1 MKLSKSV
8 IGLLTV
14 IAVLLIIISAMIYK
28 DFSRADGGADKET
41 SNTTESTTDKPT
53 DTDTKSELDNY
64 TAAIELDKEL
74 ERRAANAQ
82 SNVELCQINLEF
94 KDKWKEEIDTYYQKL
109 LSIAGP
115 DFQQKLIESQTEW
128 YINAEKHI
136 DERFAYFKEVYQTGT
151 IVPIAQS
158 YFECNLYRERAI
170 ELFQMYDEL
179 NRIKLAMA
187 EYTAEDD
194 SRT

>member
-28 DFSRADGGADKET
+28 DFSRADSGADKET
-41 SNTTESTTDKPT
+41 SATTESTTDKPK
-53 DTDTKSELDNY
+53 DTDTKSKLDNY

-82 SNVELCQINLEF
+82 SNVELCEINLEYA
-94 KDKWKEEIDTYYQKL
+94 DKWKAEIDTYYQKL

-115 DFQQKLIESQTEW
+115 DFQKKLIESQTEW

-136 DERFAYFKEVYQTGT
+136 DERFAYLQEVYQIGT
-151 IVPIAQS
+151 IVPVKVS
-158 YFECNLYRERAI
+158 EYKYHLYRERAI
-170 ELFQMYDEL
+170 ELFQMYDRL
-179 NRIKLAMA
+179 NRIKLAM
-187 EYTAEDD
+187 TK
-194 SRT
+194 